1 VGVLALVV
9 LGASALRFVTAS
21 CAAALPRAGTTAI
34 TQSAGGAALGTADPG
49 PAGSPGGRPVMR
61 GQAYFYNPGDG
72 DGSCSFAPLPAD
84 GRYASVSPA
93 QYAGGAACGS
103 YLDVTGP
110 DGTVRAEVVDL
121 CPGCSGGG
129 LDMSEAA
136 FGRVASTAAGT
147 AEVSYRVVRDP
158 RLPGPLELRLAQ
170 TASPGWLAVQV
181 LNTGNPLRSVRMRW
195 TGQHTWQPLV
205 LSSDDY
211 WAEPAGAGPGPFRF
225 LVTDAFGHRAVLT
238 GIRLLPGS
246 VQRTRVRMYSAAAG
260 QAGPAR
266 ASGGPAGASGGPATH
281 GARPGQPGTTPPGST
296 PPAAGHR
303 TGGPAAGA
311 RAAAGAAPGG
321 GRGARPGAGAY
332 PSRSGTGPHC

>member
-1 VGVLALVV
+1 MHEPARRPRRRVPSPWVWGSVGVLALVV

-21 CAAALPRAGTTAI
+21 CAATLTPAGTAAI
-34 TQSAGGAALGTADPG
+34 AQTAGGAA
-49 PAGSPGGRPVMR
+49 GSPASGPVMR
-61 GQAYFYNPGDG
+61 GRAYFYNPGDG
-72 DGSCSFAPLPAD
+72 DGSCSFGPLPAA
-84 GRYASVSPA
+84 GLYASVGPA

-181 LNTGNPLRSVRMRW
+181 LNTGNPLRSVQVTWPGARW
-195 TGQHTWQPLV
+195 KRLV

-211 WAEPAGAGPGPFRF
+211 WAAPAGAGPGPFRF
-225 LVTDAFGHRAVLT
+225 RVTDTAGHRAVLT

-246 VQRTRVRMYSAAAG
+246 VQQARVRMYTAAAAG
-260 QAGPAR
+260 QPGPAAHGVR
-266 ASGGPAGASGGPATH
+266 PGQAGTAQPGATSSAAGDGTDGLAAGASSTGSAPPGRGH
-281 GARPGQPGTTPPGST
+281 GAQPGT
-296 PPAAGHR
+296 R
-303 TGGPAAGA
+303 
-311 RAAAGAAPGG
+311 
-321 GRGARPGAGAY
+321 AY
-332 PSRSGTGPHC
+332 PGRSGTGPHC